1 MGRGSSGKG
10 IMIIE
15 HLAQYLTST
24 QIYEVE
30 VKYVTSQKIHIL
42 ARNYN
47 DFKFFHEQ
55 VCLV

>member
-55 VCLV
+55 V